1 MPMGSCQR
9 SHFPGPPDG
18 GPFLSRAT
26 LGLFLSLSRRQGT
39 IFQVSSPRERTMPEI
54 NADTNP
60 SLPELRRFAIEENL
74 HVEVLWTPEM
84 PEGGDIHE
92 AIRNA
97 RDMAVDIDDRAEA
110 ERYRTGFVS
119 VVSNELRTYEGTPLL
134 FTIPVRNIR
143 LIQLHRKGGDYSY
156 SGFTIMVMRP
166 GNSVTGLMDVMR
178 AVVTG
183 VFTAISVGN
192 GKAIITLK
200 GKEQPGYSL

>member
-1 MPMGSCQR
+1 
-9 SHFPGPPDG
+9 
-18 GPFLSRAT
+18 
-26 LGLFLSLSRRQGT
+26 
-39 IFQVSSPRERTMPEI
+39 MPEI

-60 SLPELRRFAIEENL
+60 SLPELRRFAAEEDL
-74 HVEVLWTPEM
+74 HVEILWTPEM

-97 RDMAVDIDDRAEA
+97 RDTAVDIDSKAEA
-110 ERYRTGFVS
+110 EKYRTGFVS
-119 VVSNELRTYEGTPLL
+119 VVSNELRTNDGTSLL

-192 GKAIITLK
+192 EKAIITLK